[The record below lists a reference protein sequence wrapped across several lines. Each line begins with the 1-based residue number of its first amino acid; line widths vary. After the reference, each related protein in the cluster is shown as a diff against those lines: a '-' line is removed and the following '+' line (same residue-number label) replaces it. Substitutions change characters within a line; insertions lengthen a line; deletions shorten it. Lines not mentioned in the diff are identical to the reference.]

1 MFKIFIKLKISK
13 VYFFFSFGFHTI
25 PIESIYLIL
34 AKRISDI
41 ERKEIV
47 YDFTNNNSLEE
58 ISKKYNFTKLTI
70 SRNLKKSLG
79 EDKFNEIVKSNKNEK
94 RNLDSEQLID
104 ETTTDNNVKGFFKE
118 LSNDSFQD
126 NTFLEIAPLNLEI
139 DNELQKDL
147 SSISIEEVELPK
159 VVYMVVDKQ
168 VELET
173 KLLRE
178 YVEWNFLSE
187 KDLSRNTI
195 EIFYDLKT
203 AKKSTKKDQRVI
215 KVPNSNVFKIAAPI
229 LLSRGISRIVSSEV
243 LIAL

>member
-1 MFKIFIKLKISK
+1 M
-13 VYFFFSFGFHTI
+13 
-25 PIESIYLIL
+25 IL
-34 AKRISDI
+34 AKRISDK

-47 YDFTNNNSLEE
+47 DDFTNNISLEE
-58 ISKKYNFTKLTI
+58 ISKKYNFTKATI

-79 EDKFNEIVKSNKNEK
+79 EDKFNELNKFNKSNKNEK
-94 RNLDSEQLID
+94 RSLDSKKLVEMK
-104 ETTTDNNVKGFFKE
+104 TNDNNLEGYFKE
-118 LSNDSFQD
+118 VSKDSFPE

-139 DNELQKDL
+139 DNEPQKDL

-173 KLLRE
+173 KLLKE
-178 YVEWNFLSE
+178 YIEWNFLSE

-203 AKKSTKKDQRVI
+203 AKRSIKKDQRVI

-243 LIAL
+243 LIALWRVTRVNEI

>member
-1 MFKIFIKLKISK
+1 M
-13 VYFFFSFGFHTI
+13 
-25 PIESIYLIL
+25 
-34 AKRISDI
+34 AKRISDK

-47 YDFTNNNSLEE
+47 DDFTNNISLEE
-58 ISKKYNFTKLTI
+58 ISKRYNFTKLTI

-79 EDKFNEIVKSNKNEK
+79 EDKFKELNKSNKNEK
-94 RNLDSEQLID
+94 RNLDSKKLVEMK
-104 ETTTDNNVKGFFKE
+104 TNDNNLEGYFKE
-118 LSNDSFQD
+118 VSKDSFPE

-139 DNELQKDL
+139 DNEPQKDL

-173 KLLRE
+173 KLLKE
-178 YVEWNFLSE
+178 YIEWNFLSE

-203 AKKSTKKDQRVI
+203 AKRSIKKDQRVI

>member
-1 MFKIFIKLKISK
+1 M
-13 VYFFFSFGFHTI
+13 
-25 PIESIYLIL
+25 
-34 AKRISDI
+34 
-41 ERKEIV
+41 
-47 YDFTNNNSLEE
+47 
-58 ISKKYNFTKLTI
+58 
-70 SRNLKKSLG
+70 
-79 EDKFNEIVKSNKNEK
+79 
-94 RNLDSEQLID
+94 
-104 ETTTDNNVKGFFKE
+104 
-118 LSNDSFQD
+118 
-126 NTFLEIAPLNLEI
+126 NLEI
-139 DNELQKDL
+139 DNEPQKDL

-203 AKKSTKKDQRVI
+203 AKRSTKRDQRVI
-215 KVPNSNVFKIAAPI
+215 KIPNSDVFRITAPI

-243 LIAL
+243 LISL

>member
-47 YDFTNNNSLEE
+47 YDFTNNKSLEE

-104 ETTTDNNVKGFFKE
+104 ETTTDNNVKGFFKK

-139 DNELQKDL
+139 DNEPQKDL

-203 AKKSTKKDQRVI
+203 AKRSTKRDQRVI
-215 KVPNSNVFKIAAPI
+215 KIPNSDVFRITAPI

>member
-1 MFKIFIKLKISK
+1 
-13 VYFFFSFGFHTI
+13 
-25 PIESIYLIL
+25 L
-34 AKRISDI
+34 AKRISDK

-47 YDFTNNNSLEE
+47 DDFINNISLEE
-58 ISKKYNFTKLTI
+58 ISKRYNFTKLTI

-79 EDKFNEIVKSNKNEK
+79 EDKFNELNKSNKSNKSNKNEK
-94 RNLDSEQLID
+94 RNLDSKKLVEMK
-104 ETTTDNNVKGFFKE
+104 TNDNNLEGYFKE
-118 LSNDSFQD
+118 VIKDSFPE

-139 DNELQKDL
+139 DNEPQKDL

-173 KLLRE
+173 KLLKE
-178 YVEWNFLSE
+178 YIEWNFLSE

-203 AKKSTKKDQRVI
+203 AKRSIKKDQRVI
-215 KVPNSNVFKIAAPI
+215 KVPNSNLFKIAAPI

-243 LIAL
+243 LIALWRVTRVNEI